1 MEETV
6 KTRRK
11 PGPVP
16 NPARRRTTVMLEDEL
31 AEWGKRQPGGLS
43 ELLRRLLMEERE
55 RQRRERGRRSLDGE
69 D

>member
-1 MEETV
+1 
-6 KTRRK
+6 
-11 PGPVP
+11 
-16 NPARRRTTVMLEDEL
+16 MLEDER